1 MGQIN
6 THRDPGS
13 APAPSRKQTD
23 ILLYV
28 HTRTRGDTDTQTGQA
43 GKGEELHKENPTI
56 QRHIP
61 KSVPAS
67 TRSLPAWAP
76 GSACPWGRVGSAA
89 PRRSQARNSV
99 GRGSD
104 GLVQFEVQAGAA
116 GVEAAVAGFADS
128 AGLKELLAGNGH
140 LLVTA
145 TGAEHVAT
153 IPCIRNRGEMEKK
166 RSEGV

>member
-1 MGQIN
+1 MYTHARAGTR
-6 THRDPGS
+6 THRQDRQERGKSCTRRIPQSSGTSRGLAPPPRAASQPGPPDPRVRGEGS
-13 APAPSRKQTD
+13 AR
-23 ILLYV
+23 LL
-28 HTRTRGDTDTQTGQA
+28 
-43 GKGEELHKENPTI
+43 
-56 QRHIP
+56 
-61 KSVPAS
+61 
-67 TRSLPAWAP
+67 
-76 GSACPWGRVGSAA
+76 